1 MDIPQSL
8 WIVLDSEG
16 RPEFAAGW
24 REAAHEH
31 IKDAIE
37 IEVDETASQWV
48 VREYVPADELTRL
61 RAEDA
66 RLRKECSKEN
76 DDICQTLGRALK
88 YPKFVDDQAAFPGA
102 AEADGVCVG
111 DHVAASLACEAAD
124 EIGRLR
130 AEVEALRAD
139 ALKQVDCRQ
148 CKHATNR
155 GCHSTAL
162 CERGELFEATP
173 PWQFYDA
180 ARAAQ
185 GGET

>member
-1 MDIPQSL
+1 MEVKLRQLCNDIRRKPIPLADVIPTMQ
-8 WIVLDSEG
+8 
-16 RPEFAAGW
+16 AA
-24 REAAHEH
+24 AT
-31 IKDAIE
+31 E
-37 IEVDETASQWV
+37 IE
-48 VREYVPADELTRL
+48 
-61 RAEDA
+61 
-66 RLRKECSKEN
+66 
-76 DDICQTLGRALK
+76 
-88 YPKFVDDQAAFPGA
+88 
-102 AEADGVCVG
+102 
-111 DHVAASLACEAAD
+111 
-124 EIGRLR
+124 RLR